1 MSIIT
6 KKNKLHVK
14 KSSVC
19 GGATSVLQVYSLA
32 AVGLIALFIFNY
44 IPMGGLIVAF
54 KNYRYDLGIFGSEWV
69 GLKNFDLLVKSSDFL
84 KITRNTLLFNVIFII
99 TGTIAQLVLAILM
112 YEISSRRATKL
123 YQTIMIT
130 PNFLSWV
137 IVGYM
142 AYAML
147 HPQHGYVNKFLES
160 MGIDAID
167 WYSKPSAWYFIL
179 PIVNIWKG
187 VGINSIIYYAALM
200 GIDETL
206 YEAADIDGAG
216 KMKKIISIT
225 IPELVSLIS
234 IMIILSIG
242 NIFRGDFGL
251 FYQLTRDS
259 GALYDATDVI
269 DTYVVRATRNIGDFG
284 VSSAIGFLQSVVG
297 FVLVMITN
305 YVSKKIDSNNAL
317 F

>member
-1 MSIIT
+1 
-6 KKNKLHVK
+6 
-14 KSSVC
+14 
-19 GGATSVLQVYSLA
+19 
-32 AVGLIALFIFNY
+32 
-44 IPMGGLIVAF
+44 
-54 KNYRYDLGIFGSEWV
+54 
-69 GLKNFDLLVKSSDFL
+69 
-84 KITRNTLLFNVIFII
+84 
-99 TGTIAQLVLAILM
+99 
-112 YEISSRRATKL
+112 
-123 YQTIMIT
+123 
-130 PNFLSWV
+130 
-137 IVGYM
+137 
-142 AYAML
+142 
-147 HPQHGYVNKFLES
+147 
-160 MGIDAID
+160 
-167 WYSKPSAWYFIL
+167 
-179 PIVNIWKG
+179 
-187 VGINSIIYYAALM
+187 
-200 GIDETL
+200 
-206 YEAADIDGAG
+206 
-216 KMKKIISIT
+216 MKRIISIT